1 MRKKV
6 DPEVIAMW
14 REYKR
19 TQSLD
24 LRNHLLE
31 KYLPLVRYIAER
43 LLAKLPKNIN
53 VEDLQSAGVLGL
65 MDAVRAVAIFGGIM
79 TLAPM
84 LVMAERR
91 ICAAIQNRV
100 GPNRVGPMGLLQPLA
115 DVIKLL
121 FKEEIIPDRADRTLF
136 SLAPLLAFAPAAI
149 SFVAIP
155 VGRDLQVADLNV
167 GVLYVLA
174 ITSLGVYG
182 ISFGGWAS
190 NSKYSLLGG
199 IRSSAQIISYEIA
212 MGLAIVSVL
221 MISGNVH
228 LGSIVEWQAENGW
241 IIFYQ
246 PLAFIIFLVAAFA
259 ENNRLPFDMAECE
272 SELVGGFHTE
282 YTGMKFGMFFLGEYI
297 AMIVMSALLVT
308 LFLGGWDPVF
318 FELPEGAAGTAIS
331 VLCFTVKLLAVLF
344 LYIWVRWTL
353 PRFRYDQL
361 MKLGWKAFVPLALL
375 NIVLTGIV
383 VSLLTGTG

>member
-1 MRKKV
+1 MNGASQT
-6 DPEVIAMW
+6 I
-14 REYKR
+14 
-19 TQSLD
+19 
-24 LRNHLLE
+24 
-31 KYLPLVRYIAER
+31 
-43 LLAKLPKNIN
+43 
-53 VEDLQSAGVLGL
+53 L
-65 MDAVRAVAIFGGIM
+65 MDALQAVLIFGGIM
-79 TLAPM
+79 TLVPM
-84 LVMAERR
+84 LVLAERR
-91 ICAAIQNRV
+91 IAAVIQNRI
-100 GPNRVGPMGLLQPLA
+100 GPNRVGPLGLLQPLA

-121 FKEEIIPDRADRTLF
+121 FKEDITPNRADRILF
-136 SLAPLLAFAPAAI
+136 SLAPFLAFAPAAI
-149 SFVAIP
+149 AFVAIP
-155 VGRDLQVADLNV
+155 VGKDLQVADLSV

-174 ITSLGVYG
+174 VTSLGVYG

-221 MISGNVH
+221 MVAGNIR
-228 LGSIVEWQAENGW
+228 LGSIVEWQAEHGW

-246 PLAFIIFLVAAFA
+246 PVAFMIFLVAAFA

-272 SELVGGFHTE
+272 AELVGGFHTE

-318 FELPEGAAGTAIS
+318 FELPEGPGGTAIS
-331 VLCFTVKLLAVLF
+331 VLCFVLKLLAVLF

-361 MKLGWKAFVPLALL
+361 MRLGWKTLVPLALL
-375 NIVLTGIV
+375 NIVLTGII
-383 VSLLTGTG
+383 VSLLTETG

>member
-1 MRKKV
+1 MN
-6 DPEVIAMW
+6 D
-14 REYKR
+14 
-19 TQSLD
+19 
-24 LRNHLLE
+24 N
-31 KYLPLVRYIAER
+31 
-43 LLAKLPKNIN
+43 
-53 VEDLQSAGVLGL
+53 LQGIL
-65 MDAVRAVAIFGGIM
+65 MGAVRAVAIFGGIM
-79 TLAPM
+79 TLAPI

-91 ICAAIQNRV
+91 ICAAIQNRI

-121 FKEEIIPDRADRTLF
+121 FKEDIIPDRADRTLF

-149 SFVAIP
+149 AFVAIP

-221 MISGNVH
+221 MIAGNVH

-297 AMIVMSALLVT
+297 AMVVMSALLVT

-361 MKLGWKAFVPLALL
+361 MKLGWKTFVPLALL

-383 VSLLTGTG
+383 VSLLTETG

>member
-1 MRKKV
+1 MNGASQT
-6 DPEVIAMW
+6 I
-14 REYKR
+14 
-19 TQSLD
+19 
-24 LRNHLLE
+24 
-31 KYLPLVRYIAER
+31 
-43 LLAKLPKNIN
+43 
-53 VEDLQSAGVLGL
+53 L
-65 MDAVRAVAIFGGIM
+65 MDALRAVLIFGGIM
-79 TLAPM
+79 TLVPM
-84 LVMAERR
+84 LVLAERR
-91 ICAAIQNRV
+91 IAAVIQNRI
-100 GPNRVGPMGLLQPLA
+100 GPNRVGPLGLLQPLA

-121 FKEEIIPDRADRTLF
+121 FKEDITPNRADRILF
-136 SLAPLLAFAPAAI
+136 SLAPFLAFAPAAI
-149 SFVAIP
+149 AFVAIP
-155 VGRDLQVADLNV
+155 VGKDLQVANLSV
-167 GVLYVLA
+167 GVLFVLA
-174 ITSLGVYG
+174 VTSLGVYG

-221 MISGNVH
+221 MVAGNIR
-228 LGSIVEWQAENGW
+228 LGSIVEWQAEHGW

-246 PLAFIIFLVAAFA
+246 PVAFMIFLVAAFA

-272 SELVGGFHTE
+272 AELVGGFHTE

-318 FELPEGAAGTAIS
+318 FELPEGPAGTAIS
-331 VLCFTVKLLAVLF
+331 VLCFVLKLLAVLF

-361 MKLGWKAFVPLALL
+361 MRLGWKTLVPLALL
-375 NIVLTGIV
+375 NIVLTGII
-383 VSLLTGTG
+383 VSLLTETG

>member
-1 MRKKV
+1 MN
-6 DPEVIAMW
+6 D
-14 REYKR
+14 
-19 TQSLD
+19 
-24 LRNHLLE
+24 N
-31 KYLPLVRYIAER
+31 
-43 LLAKLPKNIN
+43 
-53 VEDLQSAGVLGL
+53 LQGIL
-65 MDAVRAVAIFGGIM
+65 MGAVRAVAIFGGIM
-79 TLAPM
+79 TLAPI

-91 ICAAIQNRV
+91 ICAAIQNRI

-121 FKEEIIPDRADRTLF
+121 FKEDIIPDRADRTLF

-149 SFVAIP
+149 AFVAIP

-221 MISGNVH
+221 MIAGNVH

-361 MKLGWKAFVPLALL
+361 MKLGWKTFVPLALL

-383 VSLLTGTG
+383 VSLLTETG

>member
-1 MRKKV
+1 MN
-6 DPEVIAMW
+6 D
-14 REYKR
+14 
-19 TQSLD
+19 
-24 LRNHLLE
+24 N
-31 KYLPLVRYIAER
+31 
-43 LLAKLPKNIN
+43 
-53 VEDLQSAGVLGL
+53 LQGIL
-65 MDAVRAVAIFGGIM
+65 MDAVRAVAIFGGVM

-91 ICAAIQNRV
+91 ICAAIQNRI

-121 FKEEIIPDRADRTLF
+121 FKEDLIPDRADRTLF

-149 SFVAIP
+149 AFVAIP

-199 IRSSAQIISYEIA
+199 IRSSAQIISYEIS

-221 MISGNVH
+221 MIAGNVH

-361 MKLGWKAFVPLALL
+361 MKLGWKTFVPLALL

-383 VSLLTGTG
+383 VSLLTKTG

>member
-1 MRKKV
+1 MN
-6 DPEVIAMW
+6 D
-14 REYKR
+14 
-19 TQSLD
+19 
-24 LRNHLLE
+24 N
-31 KYLPLVRYIAER
+31 
-43 LLAKLPKNIN
+43 
-53 VEDLQSAGVLGL
+53 LQGIL
-65 MDAVRAVAIFGGIM
+65 MGAVRAVAIFGGIM
-79 TLAPM
+79 TLAPI

-91 ICAAIQNRV
+91 ICAAIQNRI

-121 FKEEIIPDRADRTLF
+121 FKEDIIPDRADRTLF

-149 SFVAIP
+149 AFVAIP

-221 MISGNVH
+221 MIAGDVH

-297 AMIVMSALLVT
+297 AMVVMSALLVT

-361 MKLGWKAFVPLALL
+361 MKLGWKTFVPLALL

-383 VSLLTGTG
+383 VSLLTETG

>member
-1 MRKKV
+1 MN
-6 DPEVIAMW
+6 DNLQGI
-14 REYKR
+14 
-19 TQSLD
+19 
-24 LRNHLLE
+24 
-31 KYLPLVRYIAER
+31 LV
-43 LLAKLPKNIN
+43 
-53 VEDLQSAGVLGL
+53 
-65 MDAVRAVAIFGGIM
+65 DAVRAVAIFGGIM

-361 MKLGWKAFVPLALL
+361 MKLGWKTFVPLALL

-383 VSLLTGTG
+383 VSLLTETG

>member
-1 MRKKV
+1 MN
-6 DPEVIAMW
+6 D
-14 REYKR
+14 
-19 TQSLD
+19 
-24 LRNHLLE
+24 N
-31 KYLPLVRYIAER
+31 
-43 LLAKLPKNIN
+43 
-53 VEDLQSAGVLGL
+53 LQGIL

-297 AMIVMSALLVT
+297 AIIVMSALLVT

>member
-1 MRKKV
+1 MNGASQT
-6 DPEVIAMW
+6 I
-14 REYKR
+14 
-19 TQSLD
+19 
-24 LRNHLLE
+24 
-31 KYLPLVRYIAER
+31 
-43 LLAKLPKNIN
+43 
-53 VEDLQSAGVLGL
+53 L
-65 MDAVRAVAIFGGIM
+65 MDALRAVLIFGGIM
-79 TLAPM
+79 TLVPM
-84 LVMAERR
+84 LVLAERR
-91 ICAAIQNRV
+91 IAAVIQNRI
-100 GPNRVGPMGLLQPLA
+100 GPNRVGPLGLLQPLA

-121 FKEEIIPDRADRTLF
+121 FKEDITPNRADRILF
-136 SLAPLLAFAPAAI
+136 SLAPFLAFAPAAI
-149 SFVAIP
+149 AFVAIP
-155 VGRDLQVADLNV
+155 VGKDLQVADLSV

-174 ITSLGVYG
+174 VTSLGVYG

-221 MISGNVH
+221 MVAGNIR
-228 LGSIVEWQAENGW
+228 LGSIVEWQAEHGW

-246 PLAFIIFLVAAFA
+246 PVAFMIFLVAAFA

-272 SELVGGFHTE
+272 AELVGGFHTE

-318 FELPEGAAGTAIS
+318 FELPEGPAGTAIS
-331 VLCFTVKLLAVLF
+331 VLCFVLKLLAVLF

-361 MKLGWKAFVPLALL
+361 MRLGWKTLVPLALL
-375 NIVLTGIV
+375 NIVLTGII
-383 VSLLTGTG
+383 VSLLTETG

>member
-1 MRKKV
+1 MN
-6 DPEVIAMW
+6 D
-14 REYKR
+14 
-19 TQSLD
+19 
-24 LRNHLLE
+24 N
-31 KYLPLVRYIAER
+31 
-43 LLAKLPKNIN
+43 
-53 VEDLQSAGVLGL
+53 LQGIL
-65 MDAVRAVAIFGGIM
+65 MGAVRAVAIFGGIM

-91 ICAAIQNRV
+91 ISAAIQNRI

-136 SLAPLLAFAPAAI
+136 NLAPLLAFAPAAI

-221 MISGNVH
+221 MISGHVH
-228 LGSIVEWQAENGW
+228 LGSIVEWQAANGW

>member
-1 MRKKV
+1 MN
-6 DPEVIAMW
+6 D
-14 REYKR
+14 
-19 TQSLD
+19 
-24 LRNHLLE
+24 N
-31 KYLPLVRYIAER
+31 
-43 LLAKLPKNIN
+43 
-53 VEDLQSAGVLGL
+53 LQGIL
-65 MDAVRAVAIFGGIM
+65 MGAVRAVAIFGGIM

-91 ICAAIQNRV
+91 ICAAIQNRI

-121 FKEEIIPDRADRTLF
+121 FKEDIIPDRADRTLF

-149 SFVAIP
+149 AFVAIP

-199 IRSSAQIISYEIA
+199 IRSSAQIISYEIS

-221 MISGNVH
+221 MIAGDVH

-361 MKLGWKAFVPLALL
+361 MKLGWKTFVPLALL

-383 VSLLTGTG
+383 VSLLTETG

>member
-1 MRKKV
+1 MN
-6 DPEVIAMW
+6 D
-14 REYKR
+14 
-19 TQSLD
+19 
-24 LRNHLLE
+24 N
-31 KYLPLVRYIAER
+31 
-43 LLAKLPKNIN
+43 
-53 VEDLQSAGVLGL
+53 LQGIL
-65 MDAVRAVAIFGGIM
+65 MGAVRAVAIFGGIM
-79 TLAPM
+79 TLAPI

-91 ICAAIQNRV
+91 ICAAIQNRI

-121 FKEEIIPDRADRTLF
+121 FKEDIIPDRADRTLF

-149 SFVAIP
+149 AFVAIP

-221 MISGNVH
+221 MIAGDVH

-361 MKLGWKAFVPLALL
+361 MKLGWKTFVPLALL

-383 VSLLTGTG
+383 VSLLTETG

>member
-1 MRKKV
+1 MN
-6 DPEVIAMW
+6 DNPQGI
-14 REYKR
+14 
-19 TQSLD
+19 
-24 LRNHLLE
+24 
-31 KYLPLVRYIAER
+31 
-43 LLAKLPKNIN
+43 
-53 VEDLQSAGVLGL
+53 L
-65 MDAVRAVAIFGGIM
+65 MGAVRAVAIFGGIM

-121 FKEEIIPDRADRTLF
+121 FKEEIIPDRGDRTLF

-221 MISGNVH
+221 MISGNIH

-297 AMIVMSALLVT
+297 AMIVMSSLLVT

-318 FELPEGAAGTAIS
+318 FDLPEGAAGTAIS

-383 VSLLTGTG
+383 VSLLTETG

>member
-1 MRKKV
+1 MN
-6 DPEVIAMW
+6 D
-14 REYKR
+14 
-19 TQSLD
+19 
-24 LRNHLLE
+24 N
-31 KYLPLVRYIAER
+31 
-43 LLAKLPKNIN
+43 
-53 VEDLQSAGVLGL
+53 LQGIL
-65 MDAVRAVAIFGGIM
+65 MGAVRAVAIFGGIM

-91 ICAAIQNRV
+91 ICAAIQNRI

-121 FKEEIIPDRADRTLF
+121 FKEDIIPDRADRALF

-149 SFVAIP
+149 AFVAIP

-221 MISGNVH
+221 MIAGDVH

>member
-1 MRKKV
+1 MNGASQT
-6 DPEVIAMW
+6 I
-14 REYKR
+14 
-19 TQSLD
+19 
-24 LRNHLLE
+24 
-31 KYLPLVRYIAER
+31 
-43 LLAKLPKNIN
+43 
-53 VEDLQSAGVLGL
+53 L
-65 MDAVRAVAIFGGIM
+65 MDALRAVLIFGGIM
-79 TLAPM
+79 TLVPM
-84 LVMAERR
+84 LVLAERR
-91 ICAAIQNRV
+91 IAAVIQNRI
-100 GPNRVGPMGLLQPLA
+100 GPNRVGPLGLLQPLA

-121 FKEEIIPDRADRTLF
+121 FKEDITPNRADRILF
-136 SLAPLLAFAPAAI
+136 SLAPFLAFAPAAI
-149 SFVAIP
+149 AFVAIP
-155 VGRDLQVADLNV
+155 VGKDLQVAALSV

-174 ITSLGVYG
+174 VTSLGVYG

-221 MISGNVH
+221 MVAGNIR
-228 LGSIVEWQAENGW
+228 LGSIVEWQAEHGW

-246 PLAFIIFLVAAFA
+246 PVAFMIFLVAAFA

-272 SELVGGFHTE
+272 AELVGGFHTE

-318 FELPEGAAGTAIS
+318 FELPEGPAGTAIS
-331 VLCFTVKLLAVLF
+331 VLCFVLKLLAVLF

-361 MKLGWKAFVPLALL
+361 MRLGWKTLVPLALL
-375 NIVLTGIV
+375 NIVLTGII
-383 VSLLTGTG
+383 VSLLTETG

>member
-1 MRKKV
+1 MN
-6 DPEVIAMW
+6 DNPQAI
-14 REYKR
+14 
-19 TQSLD
+19 
-24 LRNHLLE
+24 
-31 KYLPLVRYIAER
+31 
-43 LLAKLPKNIN
+43 
-53 VEDLQSAGVLGL
+53 L
-65 MDAVRAVAIFGGIM
+65 MGAVRAVAIFGGIM

-221 MISGNVH
+221 MISGNIH

-297 AMIVMSALLVT
+297 AMIVMSSLLVT

-318 FELPEGAAGTAIS
+318 FDLPEGAAGTAIS

-383 VSLLTGTG
+383 VSLLTETG

>member
-1 MRKKV
+1 MN
-6 DPEVIAMW
+6 D
-14 REYKR
+14 
-19 TQSLD
+19 
-24 LRNHLLE
+24 N
-31 KYLPLVRYIAER
+31 
-43 LLAKLPKNIN
+43 
-53 VEDLQSAGVLGL
+53 LQGIL
-65 MDAVRAVAIFGGIM
+65 MGAVRAAAIFGGIM

-383 VSLLTGTG
+383 VSLLTETG

>member
-1 MRKKV
+1 MN
-6 DPEVIAMW
+6 DNPQDI
-14 REYKR
+14 
-19 TQSLD
+19 
-24 LRNHLLE
+24 
-31 KYLPLVRYIAER
+31 
-43 LLAKLPKNIN
+43 
-53 VEDLQSAGVLGL
+53 L
-65 MDAVRAVAIFGGIM
+65 MGAVRAVAIFGGIM

-221 MISGNVH
+221 MISGNIH

-297 AMIVMSALLVT
+297 AMIVMSSLLVT

-318 FELPEGAAGTAIS
+318 FDLPEGAAGTAIS

-383 VSLLTGTG
+383 VSLLTETG

>member
-1 MRKKV
+1 MN
-6 DPEVIAMW
+6 D
-14 REYKR
+14 
-19 TQSLD
+19 
-24 LRNHLLE
+24 N
-31 KYLPLVRYIAER
+31 
-43 LLAKLPKNIN
+43 
-53 VEDLQSAGVLGL
+53 LQGIL
-65 MDAVRAVAIFGGIM
+65 MGAVRAVAIFGGIM

-91 ICAAIQNRV
+91 ICAAIQNRI

-121 FKEEIIPDRADRTLF
+121 FKEDIIPDRADRTLF

-149 SFVAIP
+149 AFVAIP

-199 IRSSAQIISYEIA
+199 IRSSAQIISYEIS

-221 MISGNVH
+221 MIAGDVH

-282 YTGMKFGMFFLGEYI
+282 YTGMKFGLFFLGEYI

-361 MKLGWKAFVPLALL
+361 MKLGWKTFVPLALL

-383 VSLLTGTG
+383 VSLLTETG

>member
-1 MRKKV
+1 M
-6 DPEVIAMW
+6 
-14 REYKR
+14 
-19 TQSLD
+19 S
-24 LRNHLLE
+24 
-31 KYLPLVRYIAER
+31 ER
-43 LLAKLPKNIN
+43 LLVDTLR
-53 VEDLQSAGVLGL
+53 AGL
-65 MDAVRAVAIFGGIM
+65 IFGGIM
-79 TLAPM
+79 TLVPM
-84 LVMAERR
+84 LVLAERR
-91 ICAAIQNRV
+91 IAAVIQNRI
-100 GPNRVGPMGLLQPLA
+100 GPNRVGPLGLLQPLA

-121 FKEEIIPDRADRTLF
+121 FKEDITPNRADRILF
-136 SLAPLLAFAPAAI
+136 SLAPFLAFAPAAI
-149 SFVAIP
+149 AFVAIP
-155 VGRDLQVADLNV
+155 VGKDLQVADLSV

-174 ITSLGVYG
+174 VTSLGVYG

-221 MISGNVH
+221 MVAGNIR
-228 LGSIVEWQAENGW
+228 LGSIVEWQAEHGW

-246 PLAFIIFLVAAFA
+246 PVAFMIFLVAAFA

-272 SELVGGFHTE
+272 AELVGGFHTE

-318 FELPEGAAGTAIS
+318 FELPEGPAGTAIS
-331 VLCFTVKLLAVLF
+331 VLCFVLKLLAVLF

-361 MKLGWKAFVPLALL
+361 MRLGWKTLVPLALL
-375 NIVLTGIV
+375 NIVLTGII
-383 VSLLTGTG
+383 VSLLTETG

>member
-1 MRKKV
+1 MN
-6 DPEVIAMW
+6 D
-14 REYKR
+14 
-19 TQSLD
+19 
-24 LRNHLLE
+24 N
-31 KYLPLVRYIAER
+31 
-43 LLAKLPKNIN
+43 
-53 VEDLQSAGVLGL
+53 LQGIL
-65 MDAVRAVAIFGGIM
+65 MGAVRAVAIFGGIM
-79 TLAPM
+79 TLAPI

-91 ICAAIQNRV
+91 ICASIQNRI

-121 FKEEIIPDRADRTLF
+121 FKEDIIPDRADRTLF

-149 SFVAIP
+149 AFVAIP

-221 MISGNVH
+221 MIAGDVH

-297 AMIVMSALLVT
+297 AMVVMSALLVT

-318 FELPEGAAGTAIS
+318 FELPEGAGGTAIS
-331 VLCFTVKLLAVLF
+331 VLCFTLKLLAVLF

-361 MKLGWKAFVPLALL
+361 MKLGWKTFVPLALL

-383 VSLLTGTG
+383 VSLLTETG

>member
-1 MRKKV
+1 M
-6 DPEVIAMW
+6 
-14 REYKR
+14 
-19 TQSLD
+19 S
-24 LRNHLLE
+24 
-31 KYLPLVRYIAER
+31 ER
-43 LLAKLPKNIN
+43 LLVDTLR
-53 VEDLQSAGVLGL
+53 AGL
-65 MDAVRAVAIFGGIM
+65 IFGGIM
-79 TLAPM
+79 TLVPM
-84 LVMAERR
+84 LVLAERR
-91 ICAAIQNRV
+91 ISAAIQNRV

-121 FKEEIIPDRADRTLF
+121 FKEEITPNRADKTLYF
-136 SLAPLLAFAPAAI
+136 LGPFLAFAPAAI
-149 SFVAIP
+149 AFIAIP
-155 VGRDLQVADLNV
+155 VGKDLQVADLSV

-174 ITSLGVYG
+174 VTSLGVYG

>member
-1 MRKKV
+1 M
-6 DPEVIAMW
+6 
-14 REYKR
+14 
-19 TQSLD
+19 S
-24 LRNHLLE
+24 
-31 KYLPLVRYIAER
+31 ER
-43 LLAKLPKNIN
+43 LLVDTLR
-53 VEDLQSAGVLGL
+53 AGL
-65 MDAVRAVAIFGGIM
+65 IFGGIM
-79 TLAPM
+79 TLVPM
-84 LVMAERR
+84 LVLAERR
-91 ICAAIQNRV
+91 ISAVIQNRV

-121 FKEEIIPDRADRTLF
+121 FKEDLTPNRADRTLYF
-136 SLAPLLAFAPAAI
+136 LGPFLAFAPAAI
-149 SFVAIP
+149 AFIAIP
-155 VGRDLQVADLNV
+155 VGKDLQVADLSV

-174 ITSLGVYG
+174 VTSLGVYG

-221 MISGNVH
+221 MIAGNIH
-228 LGSIVEWQAENGW
+228 LGEIVEWQAEHGW

-246 PLAFIIFLVAAFA
+246 PVAFVIFLVAAFA

-272 SELVGGFHTE
+272 AELVGGFHTE
-282 YTGMKFGMFFLGEYI
+282 YSGMKFGMYFLGEYL
-297 AMIVMSALLVT
+297 AMIVMSSLLVT

-318 FELPEGAAGTAIS
+318 FELPEGVAGTAVS
-331 VLCFTVKLLAVLF
+331 VLCFALKLLAVLF

-361 MKLGWKAFVPLALL
+361 MRLGWKTLVPLALL
-375 NIVLTGIV
+375 NIVLTGII
-383 VSLLTGTG
+383 VSLLTETG

>member
-1 MRKKV
+1 
-6 DPEVIAMW
+6 
-14 REYKR
+14 
-19 TQSLD
+19 
-24 LRNHLLE
+24 
-31 KYLPLVRYIAER
+31 
-43 LLAKLPKNIN
+43 
-53 VEDLQSAGVLGL
+53 
-65 MDAVRAVAIFGGIM
+65 M

-297 AMIVMSALLVT
+297 AMIVMSSLLVT

-318 FELPEGAAGTAIS
+318 FDLPEGAAGTAIS

-353 PRFRYDQL
+353 PRVRYDQL

-383 VSLLTGTG
+383 VSLLTETG

>member
-1 MRKKV
+1 MN
-6 DPEVIAMW
+6 DNPQGI
-14 REYKR
+14 
-19 TQSLD
+19 
-24 LRNHLLE
+24 
-31 KYLPLVRYIAER
+31 
-43 LLAKLPKNIN
+43 
-53 VEDLQSAGVLGL
+53 L
-65 MDAVRAVAIFGGIM
+65 MGAVRAVAIFGGIM

-84 LVMAERR
+84 LVLAERR

-221 MISGNVH
+221 MISGNIH

-297 AMIVMSALLVT
+297 AMIVMSSLLVT

-318 FELPEGAAGTAIS
+318 FDLPEGAAGTAIS

-383 VSLLTGTG
+383 VSLLTETG

>member
-1 MRKKV
+1 MNGASQT
-6 DPEVIAMW
+6 I
-14 REYKR
+14 
-19 TQSLD
+19 
-24 LRNHLLE
+24 
-31 KYLPLVRYIAER
+31 
-43 LLAKLPKNIN
+43 
-53 VEDLQSAGVLGL
+53 L
-65 MDAVRAVAIFGGIM
+65 MDALQAVLIFGGIM
-79 TLAPM
+79 TLVPM
-84 LVMAERR
+84 LVLAERR
-91 ICAAIQNRV
+91 IAAVIQNRI
-100 GPNRVGPMGLLQPLA
+100 GPNRVGPLGLLQPLA

-121 FKEEIIPDRADRTLF
+121 FKEDITPNRADRILF
-136 SLAPLLAFAPAAI
+136 SLAPFLAFAPAAI
-149 SFVAIP
+149 AFVAIP
-155 VGRDLQVADLNV
+155 VGKDLQVADLSV

-221 MISGNVH
+221 MVAGNIR
-228 LGSIVEWQAENGW
+228 LGSIVEWQAEHGW

-246 PLAFIIFLVAAFA
+246 PVAFMIFLVAAFA

-272 SELVGGFHTE
+272 AELVGGFHTE

-318 FELPEGAAGTAIS
+318 FELPEGPAGTAIS
-331 VLCFTVKLLAVLF
+331 VLCFVLKLLAVLF

-361 MKLGWKAFVPLALL
+361 MRLGWKTLVPLALL
-375 NIVLTGIV
+375 NIVLTGII
-383 VSLLTGTG
+383 VSLLTETG

>member
-1 MRKKV
+1 MN
-6 DPEVIAMW
+6 D
-14 REYKR
+14 
-19 TQSLD
+19 
-24 LRNHLLE
+24 N
-31 KYLPLVRYIAER
+31 
-43 LLAKLPKNIN
+43 
-53 VEDLQSAGVLGL
+53 LQGIL
-65 MDAVRAVAIFGGIM
+65 MGAVRAVAIFGGIM
-79 TLAPM
+79 TLAPI
-84 LVMAERR
+84 LVLAERR
-91 ICAAIQNRV
+91 ICAAIQNRI

-121 FKEEIIPDRADRTLF
+121 FKEDIIPDRADRTLF

-149 SFVAIP
+149 AFVAIP

-221 MISGNVH
+221 MVSGNIN
-228 LGSIVEWQAENGW
+228 LGNIVQWQADNGW

-246 PLAFIIFLVAAFA
+246 PVAFLIFLVAAFA

-272 SELVGGFHTE
+272 AELVGGFHTE
-282 YTGMKFGMFFLGEYI
+282 YSGMKFCMFFLGEYL
-297 AMIVMSALLVT
+297 AMIVMSSLMVT
-308 LFLGGWDPVF
+308 LFLGGWDPLF
-318 FELPEGAAGTAIS
+318 FELPEGAGGTVLS
-331 VLCFTVKLLAVLF
+331 VLCFVLKLLAVLF
-344 LYIWVRWTL
+344 FYIWVRWTL

-361 MKLGWKAFVPLALL
+361 MKLGWKTLIPLALL
-375 NIVLTGIV
+375 NIVVTGV
-383 VSLLTGTG
+383 VVALLVGTG

>member
-1 MRKKV
+1 M
-6 DPEVIAMW
+6 
-14 REYKR
+14 
-19 TQSLD
+19 S
-24 LRNHLLE
+24 
-31 KYLPLVRYIAER
+31 ER
-43 LLAKLPKNIN
+43 LLVDTLR
-53 VEDLQSAGVLGL
+53 AGL
-65 MDAVRAVAIFGGIM
+65 IFGGIM
-79 TLAPM
+79 TLVPM
-84 LVMAERR
+84 LVLAERR
-91 ICAAIQNRV
+91 ISAAIQNRV

-121 FKEEIIPDRADRTLF
+121 FKEDLTPNRADRTLYF
-136 SLAPLLAFAPAAI
+136 LGPFLAFAPAAI
-149 SFVAIP
+149 AFIAIP
-155 VGRDLQVADLNV
+155 VGKDLQVADLSV

-174 ITSLGVYG
+174 VTSLGVYG

-221 MISGNVH
+221 MIAGNIH
-228 LGSIVEWQAENGW
+228 LGEIVEWQAEHGW

-246 PLAFIIFLVAAFA
+246 PVAFVIFLVAAFA

-272 SELVGGFHTE
+272 AELVGGFHTE
-282 YTGMKFGMFFLGEYI
+282 YSGMKFGMYFLGEYL
-297 AMIVMSALLVT
+297 AMIVMSSLLVT

-318 FELPEGAAGTAIS
+318 FELPEGMAGTALS
-331 VLCFTVKLLAVLF
+331 VLCFALKLLAVLF

-361 MKLGWKAFVPLALL
+361 MRLGWKTLVPLALL
-375 NIVLTGIV
+375 NIVLTGII
-383 VSLLTGTG
+383 VSLLTETG

>member
-1 MRKKV
+1 MN
-6 DPEVIAMW
+6 D
-14 REYKR
+14 
-19 TQSLD
+19 
-24 LRNHLLE
+24 N
-31 KYLPLVRYIAER
+31 
-43 LLAKLPKNIN
+43 
-53 VEDLQSAGVLGL
+53 LQGIL
-65 MDAVRAVAIFGGIM
+65 MGAVRAAAIFGGIM

-100 GPNRVGPMGLLQPLA
+100 GPNRVGPMGLLQPLV

>member
-1 MRKKV
+1 MN
-6 DPEVIAMW
+6 D
-14 REYKR
+14 
-19 TQSLD
+19 
-24 LRNHLLE
+24 N
-31 KYLPLVRYIAER
+31 
-43 LLAKLPKNIN
+43 
-53 VEDLQSAGVLGL
+53 LQGIL

-91 ICAAIQNRV
+91 ICAAIQNRI

-121 FKEEIIPDRADRTLF
+121 FKEDIIPDRADRTLF

-221 MISGNVH
+221 MVAGNIR
-228 LGSIVEWQAENGW
+228 LGSIVEWQAEHGW

-246 PLAFIIFLVAAFA
+246 PVAFMIFLVAAFA

-272 SELVGGFHTE
+272 AELVGGFHTE
-282 YTGMKFGMFFLGEYI
+282 YSGMKFGMYFLGEYL
-297 AMIVMSALLVT
+297 AMIVMSSLLVT

-318 FELPEGAAGTAIS
+318 FELPGGATGTALS
-331 VLCFTVKLLAVLF
+331 VLCFALKLLAVLF

-361 MKLGWKAFVPLALL
+361 MRLGWKALVPLALL
-375 NIVLTGIV
+375 NIVLTGII
-383 VSLLTGTG
+383 VSLLTETG

>member
-1 MRKKV
+1 MN
-6 DPEVIAMW
+6 D
-14 REYKR
+14 
-19 TQSLD
+19 
-24 LRNHLLE
+24 N
-31 KYLPLVRYIAER
+31 
-43 LLAKLPKNIN
+43 
-53 VEDLQSAGVLGL
+53 LQGIL
-65 MDAVRAVAIFGGIM
+65 MGAVRAVAIFGGIM
-79 TLAPM
+79 TLAPI
-84 LVMAERR
+84 LVLAERR
-91 ICAAIQNRV
+91 ICAAIQNRI

-121 FKEEIIPDRADRTLF
+121 FKEDIIPDRADRTLF

-149 SFVAIP
+149 AFVAIP

-221 MISGNVH
+221 MVSGNIN
-228 LGSIVEWQAENGW
+228 LGNIVQWQADNGW

-246 PLAFIIFLVAAFA
+246 PVAFLIFLVAAFA

-272 SELVGGFHTE
+272 AELVGGFHTE
-282 YTGMKFGMFFLGEYI
+282 YSGMKFGMFFLGEYL
-297 AMIVMSALLVT
+297 AMIVMSSLMVT
-308 LFLGGWDPVF
+308 LFLGGWDPLF
-318 FELPEGAAGTAIS
+318 FELPEGAGGTVLS
-331 VLCFTVKLLAVLF
+331 VLCFVLKLLAVLF
-344 LYIWVRWTL
+344 FYIWVRWTL

-361 MKLGWKAFVPLALL
+361 MKLGWKTLIPLALL
-375 NIVLTGIV
+375 NIVVTGV
-383 VSLLTGTG
+383 VVALLVGTG

>member
-1 MRKKV
+1 MN
-6 DPEVIAMW
+6 DNP
-14 REYKR
+14 
-19 TQSLD
+19 QSILM
-24 LRNHLLE
+24 
-31 KYLPLVRYIAER
+31 
-43 LLAKLPKNIN
+43 
-53 VEDLQSAGVLGL
+53 SAVQ
-65 MDAVRAVAIFGGIM
+65 AVAIFGGIM

-221 MISGNVH
+221 MISGHVH
-228 LGSIVEWQAENGW
+228 LGSIVEWQGGNGW

-383 VSLLTGTG
+383 VSLLTETG

>member
-1 MRKKV
+1 MN
-6 DPEVIAMW
+6 DNPQGI
-14 REYKR
+14 
-19 TQSLD
+19 
-24 LRNHLLE
+24 
-31 KYLPLVRYIAER
+31 
-43 LLAKLPKNIN
+43 
-53 VEDLQSAGVLGL
+53 L
-65 MDAVRAVAIFGGIM
+65 MGAVRAVAIFGGIM

-91 ICAAIQNRV
+91 ICAAIQNRI

-121 FKEEIIPDRADRTLF
+121 FKEDIIPDRADRTLF

-149 SFVAIP
+149 AFVAIP

-221 MISGNVH
+221 MIAGDVH

-353 PRFRYDQL
+353 PRFRYAQL
-361 MKLGWKAFVPLALL
+361 MKLGWKTFVPLALL

-383 VSLLTGTG
+383 VSLLTETG

>member
-1 MRKKV
+1 MS
-6 DPEVIAMW
+6 PIL
-14 REYKR
+14 
-19 TQSLD
+19 LD
-24 LRNHLLE
+24 VLR
-31 KYLPLVRYIAER
+31 VVFIFT
-43 LLAKLPKNIN
+43 
-53 VEDLQSAGVLGL
+53 GV
-65 MDAVRAVAIFGGIM
+65 M
-79 TLAPM
+79 TLVPM
-84 LVMAERR
+84 LVLAERR
-91 ICAAIQNRV
+91 ISAVIQNRV

-121 FKEEIIPDRADRTLF
+121 FKEDVMPNRADRVLY
-136 SLAPLLAFAPAAI
+136 SLGPFLAFAPAAI
-149 SFVAIP
+149 AFIAIP
-155 VGRDLQVADLNV
+155 VGRGLQVADLSV

-174 ITSLGVYG
+174 VTSLGVYG

-221 MISGNVH
+221 MISGNIH

-297 AMIVMSALLVT
+297 AMIVMSSLLVT

-318 FELPEGAAGTAIS
+318 FDLPEG
-331 VLCFTVKLLAVLF
+331 CLL
-344 LYIWVRWTL
+344 YTSPS
-353 PRFRYDQL
+353 PRDR
-361 MKLGWKAFVPLALL
+361 G
-375 NIVLTGIV
+375 
-383 VSLLTGTG
+383 

>member
-1 MRKKV
+1 MN
-6 DPEVIAMW
+6 D
-14 REYKR
+14 
-19 TQSLD
+19 
-24 LRNHLLE
+24 N
-31 KYLPLVRYIAER
+31 
-43 LLAKLPKNIN
+43 
-53 VEDLQSAGVLGL
+53 LQGIL
-65 MDAVRAVAIFGGIM
+65 MGAVRAVAIFGGIM

-91 ICAAIQNRV
+91 LCAAIQNRV

-282 YTGMKFGMFFLGEYI
+282 YTGMRFALFFLAEYA
-297 AMIVMSALLVT
+297 AMYLVAAVAVVI
-308 LFLGGWDPVF
+308 FLGGWWSGIYHLDALGMGPDATILTKTLGLLVKVGVF
-318 FELPEGAAGTAIS
+318 LSKAFALVFVQMWI
-331 VLCFTVKLLAVLF
+331 
-344 LYIWVRWTL
+344 RWTL
-353 PRFRYDQL
+353 PRIRLDQ
-361 MKLGWKAFVPLALL
+361 MMYVCWKVLLPISLVCFVGSCLWELVSGGAS
-375 NIVLTGIV
+375 VFGFGIV
-383 VSLLTGTG
+383 VE

>member
-1 MRKKV
+1 MNGASQT
-6 DPEVIAMW
+6 I
-14 REYKR
+14 
-19 TQSLD
+19 
-24 LRNHLLE
+24 
-31 KYLPLVRYIAER
+31 
-43 LLAKLPKNIN
+43 
-53 VEDLQSAGVLGL
+53 L
-65 MDAVRAVAIFGGIM
+65 MDALRAVLIFGGIM
-79 TLAPM
+79 TLVPM
-84 LVMAERR
+84 LVLAERR
-91 ICAAIQNRV
+91 IAAVIQNRI
-100 GPNRVGPMGLLQPLA
+100 GPNRVGPLGLLQPLA

-121 FKEEIIPDRADRTLF
+121 FKEDITPNRADKILF
-136 SLAPLLAFAPAAI
+136 SLAPFLAFAPAAI
-149 SFVAIP
+149 AFVAIP
-155 VGRDLQVADLNV
+155 VGKDLQVADLSV

-221 MISGNVH
+221 MVAGNIR
-228 LGSIVEWQAENGW
+228 LGSIVEWQAEHGW

-246 PLAFIIFLVAAFA
+246 PVAFMIFLVAAFA

-272 SELVGGFHTE
+272 AELVGGFHTE
-282 YTGMKFGMFFLGEYI
+282 YSGMKFGMYFLGEYL
-297 AMIVMSALLVT
+297 AMIVMSSLAVT

-318 FELPEGAAGTAIS
+318 FDLPDGAAGTAVS
-331 VLCFTVKLLAVLF
+331 VLCFVLKLLAVLF
-344 LYIWVRWTL
+344 FYIWVRWTL

-361 MKLGWKAFVPLALL
+361 MKLGWKALIPLALL

-383 VSLLTGTG
+383 VSLLAETG

>member
-1 MRKKV
+1 MN
-6 DPEVIAMW
+6 D
-14 REYKR
+14 
-19 TQSLD
+19 
-24 LRNHLLE
+24 N
-31 KYLPLVRYIAER
+31 
-43 LLAKLPKNIN
+43 
-53 VEDLQSAGVLGL
+53 LQGIL
-65 MDAVRAVAIFGGIM
+65 MGAVRAAAIFGGIM